1 MAVLTRLVSAWR
13 LRVIIVGEVQLHLP
27 FLQVAEPQAE
37 PGPPRPVAPQPAI
50 EFVRVPR
57 ARRYILRVRPDGTL
71 RVTVPRGGSRREAE
85 HFVRRHEKWIARER
99 SRVRVECA
107 PPEWQDGGTILLRGE
122 TVGISVESGGGS
134 WRVAYGDRAVI
145 VRDPADVRAAI
156 ERDLR
161 ELARVVLLP
170 RLAEL
175 AARQNLQ
182 LGAVSIRNQRSRW
195 GSCARN
201 GNIALNFR
209 LVQMPAHVSDYVLL
223 HELMHIRQQ
232 NHSRRFW
239 RLVEAVC
246 PAFREAERWLRTTGR
261 TLF

>member
-1 MAVLTRLVSAWR
+1 MPVLQQDLR
-13 LRVIIVGEVQLHLP
+13 LRVIIVGKVQLHLP
-27 FLQVAEPQAE
+27 FLQTAEQPPE
-37 PGPPRPVAPQPAI
+37 PIPAPPVAPRLPI

-99 SRVRVECA
+99 SRVCVESAA
-107 PPEWQDGGTILLRGE
+107 PVWQDGSTLLLGGE
-122 TVGISVESGGGS
+122 PVRISVESRGGS
-134 WRVAYGDRAVI
+134 WCVAYGDRSFL
-145 VRDPADVRAAI
+145 VRDLADVRAAI

-161 ELARVVLLP
+161 EVARADLLP

-175 AARQNLQ
+175 AAAQSLQ
-182 LGAVSIRNQRSRW
+182 VGTVAIRNQRSRW

-209 LVQMPAHVSDYVLL
+209 LVQMPAHVRDYVLL

-239 RLVEAVC
+239 RLVEAAC
-246 PAFREAERWLRTTGR
+246 PGFRDAERWLRSTGR
-261 TLF
+261 ALF